1 MRQDNKEKAALVME
15 GIIDEKDNFF
25 ANNRKLG
32 RVDSRV
38 QRKGVLFS
46 IRELKL
52 SCSGKNI

>member
-1 MRQDNKEKAALVME
+1 ME
-15 GIIDEKDNFF
+15 GIIDEKDYFF

-46 IRELKL
+46 IRELKR